1 MLKFTYTETSFHL
14 ERLAQSLEELV
25 AGRVIL
31 AMRVGQSLCVEPIT
45 ASFLLP
51 SNLAGLHYFET
62 EVKQEDLEV
71 ISVCAADAEFVEIS
85 LYGTWIA
92 ADSETAEGVFVT
104 SLCDRSEFF
113 LVKLWQ
119 EAQNNISCVR
129 ETQDW

>member
-25 AGRVIL
+25 ATRVIL

-92 ADSETAEGVFVT
+92 AVLAGAGGPFLSAF
-104 SLCDRSEFF
+104 SLGCARP
-113 LVKLWQ
+113 
-119 EAQNNISCVR
+119 
-129 ETQDW
+129 